1 LTANNLRKS
10 GAGHLRIGVV
20 PSLGL
25 EVAPAA
31 ISVFREKYP
40 DVTFDIKTL
49 HHNDMLRSLYERE
62 CDLTIGYDPPE
73 QPRLKLKR
81 LAAADLVL
89 VARAGA
95 IQPDLQAF
103 PISELHGREMVSVTG
118 SGPLGDQI
126 LTALERAQV
135 EVRGIVSVSTYYV
148 AAALV
153 RFGSGVAI
161 VDEFTARS
169 VARQDLDLF
178 TLSPALRFGIH
189 AAWLED
195 RPLSK
200 LGLQFV
206 ATVEDVLRSLPQLPR
221 RA

>member
-1 LTANNLRKS
+1 
-10 GAGHLRIGVV
+10 
-20 PSLGL
+20 
-25 EVAPAA
+25 
-31 ISVFREKYP
+31 
-40 DVTFDIKTL
+40 
-49 HHNDMLRSLYERE
+49 
-62 CDLTIGYDPPE
+62 
-73 QPRLKLKR
+73 
-81 LAAADLVL
+81 
-89 VARAGA
+89 
-95 IQPDLQAF
+95 
-103 PISELHGREMVSVTG
+103 
-118 SGPLGDQI
+118 
-126 LTALERAQV
+126 
-135 EVRGIVSVSTYYV
+135 VSVSTYYV

>member
-1 LTANNLRKS
+1 
-10 GAGHLRIGVV
+10 
-20 PSLGL
+20 
-25 EVAPAA
+25 
-31 ISVFREKYP
+31 
-40 DVTFDIKTL
+40 
-49 HHNDMLRSLYERE
+49 MLRSLYERE